1 MSVASSVTVENLLVW
16 GGQTLSEH
24 GVANARREARLIF
37 RQASDVSLE
46 DLVSGR
52 AVTVPDAVARIFKDY
67 VRRRTAGEP
76 LSRIRGS
83 REFWSLDFDLSSA
96 TLDPRPDSEC
106 LVAAVVDNLQRRGIA
121 APRILDLGTG
131 SGCLL
136 LAVVSEVSGASG
148 IGIDLSGEA
157 VITAQRN
164 AIKLDLADR
173 VSFAVGDW
181 GASIGGCF
189 DVVLVNPP
197 YIATDAIAALAD
209 EVRVF
214 DPTLAPD
221 GGEDGLAC
229 FQTIA
234 PQLGALVAK
243 SGFAALEIGGG
254 QSAAV
259 SSILVRAG
267 FGAIKVWPDLAGTAR
282 CIIAAPGD

>member
-1 MSVASSVTVENLLVW
+1 MSVASAGTVENLLVW
-16 GGQTLSEH
+16 GGQALSEH

-46 DLVSGR
+46 DMVSGR
-52 AVTVPDAVARIFKDY
+52 TVAVSDSVVRTFKDY

-83 REFWSLDFDLSSA
+83 REFWSLDFDLSPA

-106 LVAAVVDNLQRRGIA
+106 LVAAVVANLQRRRIA

-136 LAVVSEVSGASG
+136 LALVSEVSGASG

-157 VITAQRN
+157 VVTARRN
-164 AIKLDLADR
+164 ATKLGLADR
-173 VSFAVGDW
+173 ANFAVGDW
-181 GASIGGCF
+181 GASIGERF
-189 DVVLVNPP
+189 DVVVVNPP
-197 YIATDAIAALAD
+197 YIATAAIAVLAD
-209 EVRVF
+209 EVRAF
-214 DPTLAPD
+214 DPTLALD

-229 FQTIA
+229 YRTIA
-234 PQLGALVAK
+234 PQLGALVAE
-243 SGFAALEIGGG
+243 SGFAALEIGMG

-259 SSILVRAG
+259 SSILACEG

-282 CIIAAPGD
+282 CIIAASGG